1 MKFICEGLDL
11 SDALLRVSKALAART
26 TVEILQCIRLSAKND
41 GLTLLASDGELSIE
55 KKINA
60 DVLEEGEICVFGKTF
75 TDFINKLSG
84 VSVSIAVKGDSMEI
98 RYGDNATL
106 FQVLPASDFPEIDRN
121 ITENSFT
128 LTKAAF
134 RDVVARTTFCCAADD
149 SRPILK
155 GELWETENGK
165 LTVTALDGFRM
176 AVVQSDLKECTG
188 KISVVCPART
198 LNEIARMLD
207 GDEGDV
213 TVYTQNGM
221 MMVRIDSTLVL
232 SRLYHGEFINYR
244 NITPADFTTVVEVG
258 KEELIESVERAS
270 VLIRGDKNDF
280 ILLELKN
287 DGIRISSNSEM
298 GNVSEKVP
306 CAFEGK
312 ELKIAMKAK
321 YVLEATKAIEA
332 DRIVISFNTSI
343 SPFILRA
350 KEENGTFYLVLPVRT
365 NF

>member
-1 MKFICEGLDL
+1 MKFICEGIVL
-11 SDALLRVSKALAART
+11 SDAATTVSKACSTKSLNPALESIKMTAQNDVVT
-26 TVEILQCIRLSAKND
+26 LIAND
-41 GLTLLASDGELSIE
+41 GEISIE
-55 KKINA
+55 KKIKA
-60 DVLEEGEICVFGKTF
+60 EVIEEGETLVNGRFF
-75 TDFINKLSG
+75 ADFIAKISDKM
-84 VSVSIAVKGDSMEI
+84 VSVFVSEKGMEI
-98 RYGDNATL
+98 KYDDSKSMMA
-106 FQVLPASDFPEIDRN
+106 VLPAKDFPHVRKDEMSESIQIKECDFKN
-121 ITENSFT
+121 LIAKT
-128 LTKAAF
+128 
-134 RDVVARTTFCCAADD
+134 VFCSATDD

-155 GELWETENGK
+155 GCLLETKGDELH
-165 LTVTALDGFRM
+165 VSALDGFRM